1 MKRHLLFSWVLVVSL
16 MLVGIPASANGQD
29 AQAEPEEEK
38 PLAGWDNGFYIK
50 SKDDQFKMKIN
61 GRVQTKFETQKIS
74 GLQKPAGG
82 RATLPADTFSDSFSL
97 RRGRIQTMG
106 TLFGKV
112 DWVTILTA
120 TTRSTTADPR
130 IDFWGWATY
139 NVAPSFMITTGVIQL
154 PMDRMGENSSAWLL
168 TIEPGL
174 TATQSDGVKDLT
186 IARDSF
192 GLPLDLGLRIDGD
205 VGKYFSYALG
215 ASNGGSFRNL
225 NANNE
230 LSYGGRLQF
239 NVLGDAV
246 PFKETDFDWSEK
258 PRLSIGAGT
267 GWEDHDA
274 ADENTPAVTRRWSW
288 SSSGDLAFR
297 WRGFSL
303 NSEAYYRILKLS
315 ASTVEDTNADR
326 KLKDIG
332 YYASA
337 GYYVI
342 PHKLEL
348 SLLASQIFREVP
360 DNNGNEFGGGINWYI
375 HKNNVKFQLDYT
387 NVLDYDDVA
396 GLNNAT
402 YHRVRAMFSTFL

>member
-50 SKDDQFKMKIN
+50 SKDDQFKMKINGRVQTKFESQILFEHDDQFKMKIN

-154 PMDRMGENSSAWLL
+154 PMDRMGENSSALL
-168 TIEPGL
+168 F
-174 TATQSDGVKDLT
+174 AK
-186 IARDSF
+186 
-192 GLPLDLGLRIDGD
+192 
-205 VGKYFSYALG
+205 
-215 ASNGGSFRNL
+215 
-225 NANNE
+225 
-230 LSYGGRLQF
+230 
-239 NVLGDAV
+239 
-246 PFKETDFDWSEK
+246 
-258 PRLSIGAGT
+258 
-267 GWEDHDA
+267 
-274 ADENTPAVTRRWSW
+274 
-288 SSSGDLAFR
+288 
-297 WRGFSL
+297 
-303 NSEAYYRILKLS
+303 
-315 ASTVEDTNADR
+315 
-326 KLKDIG
+326 
-332 YYASA
+332 
-337 GYYVI
+337 
-342 PHKLEL
+342 
-348 SLLASQIFREVP
+348 
-360 DNNGNEFGGGINWYI
+360 
-375 HKNNVKFQLDYT
+375 
-387 NVLDYDDVA
+387 
-396 GLNNAT
+396 
-402 YHRVRAMFSTFL
+402 